1 LLDPLQVNGYVLIVG
16 NNIDHLPLTSLRV
29 IRGKSLLQVKVPP
42 YASTTTTTDRPTTIA
57 GETNYIYDD
66 DGGLKNVSKVYDD
79 MDWKNISVEVSHT
92 CDHLQSRTSQNNI
105 NSKRKIHSNM
115 KVYDSVYVSIRSPQ
129 LRVRGVQ
136 DAAY

>member
-92 CDHLQSRTSQNNI
+92 GDHLQSRTSQNN
-105 NSKRKIHSNM
+105 KK
-115 KVYDSVYVSIRSPQ
+115 Q
-129 LRVRGVQ
+129 
-136 DAAY
+136 